1 MHQVFTRYACG
12 ENRTQSVILSR
23 ELDSF
28 QSRLQPLLGIVSDL
42 QTDST
47 MSRRV
52 AVYLNDVKDHLQ
64 QVRKRGRSEPQLMND
79 IQYCSNRSNN
89 VYNLVQTMRAKRQ
102 DRILLILTVITAI
115 FTPISFL
122 AGVYGMNFDY
132 MPVRKRWRYS
142 SRVYIGDTAI
152 LYSGCMCSSS
162 SFRFPLY

>member
-1 MHQVFTRYACG
+1 MHQVFTKYAYG

-47 MSRRV
+47 VSRRV
-52 AVYLNDVKDHLQ
+52 ADYLNDVKDHLQ
-64 QVRKRGRSEPQLMND
+64 QVRKSDRSEPQLMND

-132 MPVRKRWRYS
+132 MPVRKR
-142 SRVYIGDTAI
+142 
-152 LYSGCMCSSS
+152 
-162 SFRFPLY
+162 

>member
-1 MHQVFTRYACG
+1 M
-12 ENRTQSVILSR
+12 ILSR

-42 QTDST
+42 QADST
-47 MSRRV
+47 VSRRV

-64 QVRKRGRSEPQLMND
+64 QVRKSDRSEPQLMND

-102 DRILLILTVITAI
+102 DRILLILTVITSI

-132 MPVRKRWRYS
+132 MPVRKR
-142 SRVYIGDTAI
+142 
-152 LYSGCMCSSS
+152 
-162 SFRFPLY
+162 

>member
-1 MHQVFTRYACG
+1 MHQVFTKYADG

-47 MSRRV
+47 VSRRV

-64 QVRKRGRSEPQLMND
+64 QVRKSDRSEPQLMND

-132 MPVRKRWRYS
+132 MPVRKR
-142 SRVYIGDTAI
+142 
-152 LYSGCMCSSS
+152 
-162 SFRFPLY
+162 

>member
-1 MHQVFTRYACG
+1 M
-12 ENRTQSVILSR
+12 ILSR

-47 MSRRV
+47 VSRRV
-52 AVYLNDVKDHLQ
+52 AVYLNDVKDHIQ
-64 QVRKRGRSEPQLMND
+64 QVREGNGDHRQLMND

-132 MPVRKRWRYS
+132 MPVGEQLLIS
-142 SRVYIGDTAI
+142 SRVCIGDMAI
-152 LYSGCMCSSS
+152 FYSGSTW
-162 SFRFPLY
+162 